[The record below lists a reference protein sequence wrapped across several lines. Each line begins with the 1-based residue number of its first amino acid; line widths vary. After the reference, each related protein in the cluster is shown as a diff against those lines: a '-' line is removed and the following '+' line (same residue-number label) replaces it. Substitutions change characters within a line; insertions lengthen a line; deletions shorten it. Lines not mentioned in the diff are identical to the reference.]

1 MRSFLIT
8 FSGLLLCLMV
18 VVGCGK
24 KTSSTSLTDGD
35 MKAFDSAPAEL
46 KQIWVSATEAAR
58 TNDYVGAETMLFM
71 LIRQDISEAQKQVAN
86 RQIGAVHQRLL
97 AAVEKGDPDAQKA
110 LQELQ
115 QNPPNRRR

>member
-1 MRSFLIT
+1 MKSLL
-8 FSGLLLCLMV
+8 SGCWGALLCLLV
-18 VVGCGK
+18 AAGCGQK
-24 KTSSTSLTDGD
+24 QSNANLTAADL
-35 MKAFDSAPAEL
+35 KAFDSAPVEA
-46 KQIWVSATEAAR
+46 KQIWVSAMEAAK

-71 LIRQDISEAQKQVAN
+71 LIRQDISEPQKQAAN

-97 AAVEKGDPDAQKA
+97 AAVEKGDPEAQKA